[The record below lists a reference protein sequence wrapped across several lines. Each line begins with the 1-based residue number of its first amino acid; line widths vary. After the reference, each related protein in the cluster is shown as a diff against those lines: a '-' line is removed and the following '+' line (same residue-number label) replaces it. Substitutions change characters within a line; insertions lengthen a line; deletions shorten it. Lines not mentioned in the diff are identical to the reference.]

1 MPHDPRSPFIFV
13 DGVGHTASGDQVMS
27 NFDAVWG
34 GLDSAIAGVAASID
48 APVQT
53 PVLTARQVRD
63 VGEANQVRA
72 GRVLTAADFT
82 RLGLSA
88 PAGLWN
94 LGDLTDVSGNGRNLT
109 NKGTVTFTSGILGA
123 ATEAAQF
130 TGSTAQALYIADTGA
145 ADPFRIKTGSWGCWF
160 RTAKR
165 GTDQIVMGKCANSG
179 QQAVFS
185 LAVSAT
191 NNAASAGYAITAT
204 AFAGTVGVDYGV
216 LVAASDTADDRWHLA
231 VVTHDGTKLRV
242 YVDGALEASGA
253 TVAPMFGGSGPV
265 NIGGR
270 GGDGAVNPILPHY
283 GRVDEAFVTAD
294 VLSPEQVLNL
304 YCARVTQPLGVAPT
318 GAVLNVTRR
327 RRGGVLATGDF
338 PTSPT
343 RLHNFTAGALTDAG
357 TGGVTLA
364 SNPGTGAIVSVAGVD
379 GTRDGAYSFSG
390 AHLGLSSTDAGLP
403 SGTAARSYG
412 CWGKIMSLAW
422 GGYWIAWGGGGASL
436 RTNSTGNV
444 SALSGADDAVG
455 PVVGDGLWHHV
466 VVVEDNA
473 AGDGVKRK
481 VYVDGRLVAG
491 STVLNSIT
499 LAGANRFRVGA
510 ASDGSLPSANGSQ
523 FDGAFVYSGALT
535 AEQVRALYNVGSQ
548 ALAASPKAEGDHVEA
563 LQSADVLAHFDTLE
577 GCDLVDLSVVG

>member
-27 NFDAVWG
+27 NFDSVWA

-82 RLGLSA
+82 RIGLSA

-94 LGDLTDVSGNGRNLT
+94 LGDLTDVSGNGRTLT

-165 GTDQIVMGKCANSG
+165 GTSQYMGGKYTGTA
-179 QQAVFS
+179 
-185 LAVSAT
+185 AVSSYSMGIST
-191 NNAASAGYAITAT
+191 GNVINADVTAGGSIITAVGT
-204 AFAGTVGVDYGV
+204 ADVC
-216 LVAASDTADDRWHLA
+216 DDRWHHLI
-231 VVTHDGTKLRV
+231 VTYDATRVRV
-242 YVDGALEASGA
+242 YVDGALDGSLASGVGTLNTA
-253 TVAPMFGGSGPV
+253 ASAPLD
-265 NIGGR
+265 IGGLAA
-270 GGDGAVNPILPHY
+270 DGATAALLPFY

-294 VLSPEQVLNL
+294 VLTPEQVLNL
-304 YCARVTQPLGVAPT
+304 YCARITQPLGVAPT
-318 GAVLNVTRR
+318 GTVLNVYRR

-343 RLHNFTAGALTDAG
+343 RLHNFTGGALTDQG
-357 TGGVTLA
+357 TGGVALTQ
-364 SNPGTGAIVSVAGVD
+364 NPSATNAIPVGGAD
-379 GTRDGAYSFSG
+379 GMKDGAYSLSG
-390 AHLGLSSTDAGLP
+390 GYRLNSTDAGLP

-412 CWGKIMSLAW
+412 CWLKTTTGGTLLSWGSTPGSLDVRLW
-422 GGYWIAWGGGGASL
+422 TSGGNIVAS
-436 RTNSTGNV
+436 
-444 SALSGADDAVG
+444 SGADNATATG
-455 PVVGDGLWHHV
+455 IPILDGLWHHV
-466 VVVEDNA
+466 VATEDNA

-481 VYVDGRLVAG
+481 LYVDGRLAAG
-491 STVLNSIT
+491 STVLNGIT
-499 LAGANRFRVGA
+499 LAGANRFNVGA
-510 ASDGSLPSANGSQ
+510 NTDGTGAWVGQ
-523 FDGAFVYSGALT
+523 IDGAFVYSGALT
-535 AEQVRALYNVGSQ
+535 AEQVRALWNVGSQ